1 MLSVQYCTSLFN
13 IILVYSKQVTK
24 LLHYISHKYVLY
36 VSMYV
41 CAYGFGFWFGGSVD
55 ESFAVFKS
63 LVLSFLGAI
72 QLTPVLCVYSY

>member
-1 MLSVQYCTSLFN
+1 MYAECSVLHY

-24 LLHYISHKYVLY
+24 LLHYISHKYLLY

-41 CAYGFGFWFGGSVD
+41 CAFGFWFGGSVD